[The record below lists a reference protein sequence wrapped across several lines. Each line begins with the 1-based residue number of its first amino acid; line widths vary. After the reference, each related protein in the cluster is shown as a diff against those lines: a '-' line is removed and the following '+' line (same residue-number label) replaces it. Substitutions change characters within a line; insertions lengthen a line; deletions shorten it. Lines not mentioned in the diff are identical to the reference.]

1 LIDLLVVLVLIACLQ
16 YSQSRHRH
24 HYRLRFRLLMK
35 LSKSLPLVRGGLTAG
50 TPITAAQFKLGT
62 AAGDTSDRFI
72 YDKSTGTLFFDS
84 DGIGGRDKCSLQP
97 HLLTL
102 P

>member
-1 LIDLLVVLVLIACLQ
+1 
-16 YSQSRHRH
+16 
-24 HYRLRFRLLMK
+24 
-35 LSKSLPLVRGGLTAG
+35 LTAG

-84 DGIGGRDKCSLQP
+84 DGIGGGQVQFATY
-97 HLLTL
+97 LLTL